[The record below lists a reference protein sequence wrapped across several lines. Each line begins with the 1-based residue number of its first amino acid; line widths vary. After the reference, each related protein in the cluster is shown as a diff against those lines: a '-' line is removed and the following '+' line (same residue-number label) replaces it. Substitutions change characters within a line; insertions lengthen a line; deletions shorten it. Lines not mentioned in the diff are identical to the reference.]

1 MSVEICETLDSKL
14 HAIVEGSITDRAN
27 IAFFSRR
34 RRSGNSGSTWCH
46 PYITTVYAIS
56 LVLPTDIADI
66 V

>member
-1 MSVEICETLDSKL
+1 MIAEICEILDSKL

-27 IAFFSRR
+27 IVFFHEEGD
-34 RRSGNSGSTWCH
+34 GNSGSTWCH

-66 V
+66 A